1 MSFEDASNAIP
12 QYSYT
17 FMQAAGRLISTDQD
31 PIGQLV
37 FDIGSPV
44 AGKESR
50 PQDLLKN
57 LRLKSGW

>member
-1 MSFEDASNAIP
+1 MLPSSP
-12 QYSYT
+12 QNKN
-17 FMQAAGRLISTDQD
+17 

-44 AGKESR
+44 AGNEAR

-57 LRLKSGW
+57 SRLRN